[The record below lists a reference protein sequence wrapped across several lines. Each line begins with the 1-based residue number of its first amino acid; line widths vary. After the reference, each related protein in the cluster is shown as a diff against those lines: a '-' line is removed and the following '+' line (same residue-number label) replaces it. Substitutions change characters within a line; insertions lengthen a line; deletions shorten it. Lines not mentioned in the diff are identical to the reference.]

1 MQKLSGQGDDK
12 PLVEIR
18 ITVCQAGSRR
28 NGLRVEVLLVPSRSH
43 RQAKNKRNRK
53 QKAPRHQPR
62 KVRLD
67 WDEVSRLLEKFE
79 EGKPEFVK
87 RAREAEAR
95 EAAKRFAPA
104 EPSPGVEELRR
115 LYLRRPID

>member
-28 NGLRVEVLLVPSRSH
+28 NALRVEVLLIPSSSH
-43 RQAKNKRNRK
+43 RQAKSKRNRK

-62 KVRLD
+62 GGRLD
-67 WDEVSRLLEKFE
+67 WDEVSRLLEELE
-79 EGKPEFVK
+79 EQIPEFIR

-104 EPSPGVEELRR
+104 EPSPRVEELRR